1 MLRLAETVV
10 LTRPG
15 GTWLAEE
22 GYAESMG
29 RSQGVMFRVASIDA
43 DPSRTRRKSYATGE
57 MTVDK
62 LPGQQ
67 YSALVLQIPTIVLIY
82 R

>member
-1 MLRLAETVV
+1 MLRLAEAVV

-43 DPSRTRRKSYATGE
+43 DPSRTWRKSYATGE

-62 LPGQQ
+62 LPR
-67 YSALVLQIPTIVLIY
+67 AAVLCLRSSDSDDSLIY